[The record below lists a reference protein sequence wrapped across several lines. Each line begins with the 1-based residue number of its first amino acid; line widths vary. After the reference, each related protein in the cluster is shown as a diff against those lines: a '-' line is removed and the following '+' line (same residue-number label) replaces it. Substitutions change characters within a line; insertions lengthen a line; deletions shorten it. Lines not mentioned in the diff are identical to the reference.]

1 MKWFKGIG
9 ACHHPTYKQI
19 QVKPGYYENTC
30 TNCGHVNGGGGA
42 GMPDYSGWGG
52 VGMPESMSTKA
63 KEEWGVAYMTRSGYV
78 IDLKTPLEK
87 IMFEILT
94 ELKEINALLKK

>member
-9 ACHHPTYKQI
+9 SCHHPEYKQI
-19 QVKPGYYENTC
+19 QVKPGYYESTC
-30 TNCGHVNGGGGA
+30 THCGHVNGGGG
-42 GMPDYSGWGG
+42 GGW
-52 VGMPESMSTKA
+52 GMPESMSTKA
-63 KEEWGVAYMTRSGYV
+63 KEEWGVAYMTRGGYV

>member
-1 MKWFKGIG
+1 
-9 ACHHPTYKQI
+9 
-19 QVKPGYYENTC
+19 
-30 TNCGHVNGGGGA
+30 
-42 GMPDYSGWGG
+42 
-52 VGMPESMSTKA
+52 MSTKA